1 MTAII
6 VALSVVL
13 PLLPV
18 ILFPTRFF
26 RRGGMWP
33 LLGAAILIG
42 GMLLLAMSLRD
53 ATDDTAKPDADASA
67 LAGMSDADLSALEK
81 LF

>member
-1 MTAII
+1 MTAIL

-33 LLGAAILIG
+33 LLGAALLVG
-42 GMLLLAMSLRD
+42 GMLVLALSLRD
-53 ATDDTAKPDADASA
+53 AGDDAAKPDADAAA
-67 LAGMSDADLSALEK
+67 LSSADLSALEK